1 MAEYGVNIKASVQGQ
16 ANIKKLADQIKKI
29 TEGLEAAD
37 RAFSNF
43 QSKLKSFDQRKRE
56 KQTNDELDRRA
67 DIYRNMERMQR
78 QLLAN
83 DNSRIKS
90 LRKQADLEEHIS
102 TTISAGRMRRSQA
115 ALRRQ
120 GDPNAYATAIGPQR
134 DLETANRLQLMRQTA
149 SQVKAFDAQKK
160 FAVEMGRINERLD
173 RKTHDMK
180 IDMLL
185 QEFKTEEAFQ
195 TATFEKMMKR
205 SKELLD
211 ENAKALGIKTDAEI
225 QAMKKVD
232 AERKRIARE
241 NLMLTGQ
248 TSPIGGTANMPGS
261 PAALAAAERSKR
273 LRSAS
278 SSALIGGAFPL
289 LFGQGIGA
297 SVGGAA
303 GGFGGGMLGGE
314 FGFGL
319 SLIGTQ
325 LGSFIDQFATKASD
339 LGAALN
345 PLTADIN
352 AITAAAGESNT
363 QFGQLLTAYEEEVG
377 AKEALEFA
385 TNRLA
390 TVVGIDGVNALD
402 TFNSDMV
409 EAGNEFNKFTS
420 IILAGIAD
428 IINKSGFL
436 RGAANLAE
444 RSRLLIGA
452 KESVDPKIKLLIKQ
466 RQEAQSKVNSFQAEI
481 APDVVAAQ
489 IETVSN
495 IEDQIILLQRANEEK
510 ELGLQRDAL
519 SEKLSEKQLQSLRG
533 TRAELE
539 ARTVILKNNGDLL
552 NKEVF
557 NAEKLLI
564 NEKMLAKVAKI
575 TKKQAEAKVK
585 LSPEAFQEQ
594 LDQAV
599 LQRSNDL
606 LELTNR
612 RASAQDA
619 LDQKTER
626 ASKAVEKAA
635 ESVSRKAKRED
646 ERKQRAIDR
655 RVETANTEIERA
667 TKAFDRVDS
676 QLDSI
681 INKNKDKVAF
691 EREYAELI
699 RNGSTPAAAK
709 QAVELKKQQLEL
721 DRNFEKLK
729 EQLDLSVDVAKAAI
743 LEAKARGASGKE
755 LDDLNQGLA
764 DLLDKI
770 GKLSGKKKDAEGAI
784 LEALA
789 PKSDRERL
797 QEYLDNL
804 QGQLN
809 DLNDPVKQIIGL
821 AETLGGAFSESFK
834 GIVSGSMTAR
844 EALANLFQRTAD
856 HFLDMAA
863 QMIAAQIKM
872 QAVNLFMSFLSPL
885 SGGGAPAS
893 KYGSAANLAGPG
905 GNFGLGSGP
914 SFADPKMFLPG
925 GSMGR
930 ALGGPVSRNQPYL
943 VGERGPEMFVPGA
956 QGNIVPNNAMG
967 GGASV
972 TVNVDASG
980 SSVEGDGNQAA
991 QLGKAIGIAVQQEL
1005 IKQKRPG
1012 GLLTR

>member
-1 MAEYGVNIKASVQGQ
+1 MAEYGVNIAVAVKNSQ
-16 ANIKKLADQIKKI
+16 AVTQL
-29 TEGLEAAD
+29 
-37 RAFSNF
+37 S
-43 QSKLKSFDQRKRE
+43 SKLKDTASKIEQINTNFTTFAGLTGKVLPGSIANFNKALSDAKKNLNDVALNTGEAATAARE
-56 KQTNDELDRRA
+56 FFEAQNQANAAIKEQGRLLKEIRREGA
-67 DIYRNMERMQR
+67 TVPQR
-78 QLLAN
+78 QGMLGPASSLGPDPRKGFSSAVGRQRALAQMVA
-83 DNSRIKS
+83 R
-90 LRKQADLEEHIS
+90 
-102 TTISAGRMRRSQA
+102 
-115 ALRRQ
+115 
-120 GDPNAYATAIGPQR
+120 
-134 DLETANRLQLMRQTA
+134 ETAA
-149 SQVKAFDAQKK
+149 EVKIADAKRKYALEIGQIKLD
-160 FAVEMGRINERLD
+160 LD
-173 RKTHDMK
+173 RKV
-180 IDMLL
+180 
-185 QEFKTEEAFQ
+185 
-195 TATFEKMMKR
+195 R
-205 SKELLD
+205 
-211 ENAKALGIKTDAEI
+211 NAEI
-225 QAMKKVD
+225 DNIIEEFRIENELQDNLFKKAIENDKKDAARFMESLGLRKNAELTAIAEIDQARKKAAGEAV
-232 AERKRIARE
+232 R
-241 NLMLTGQ
+241 LTGQ
-248 TSPIGGTANMPGS
+248 TSPVDGAVGIPGS
-261 PAALAAAERSKR
+261 PAALRAAERSAERSQKF
-273 LRSAS
+273 RSAA

-289 LFGQGIGA
+289 LFGQGAGA
-297 SVGGAA
+297 AFGGAA

-325 LGSFIDQFATKASD
+325 LGATVDQLVSKAGD

-345 PLTADIN
+345 PLTADLD
-352 AITAAAGESNT
+352 AIAVAAGEGSSE
-363 QFGQLLTAYEEEVG
+363 FSAMLGAIEEQLG
-377 AKEALEFA
+377 AQRALEEA

-390 TVVGIDGVNALD
+390 LVIGIEAVNDLKV
-402 TFNSDMV
+402 FSEDMN
-409 EAGNEFNKFTS
+409 EIGDEFNKLTS
-420 IILAGIAD
+420 LMLGGIAALINQAGILKKVSAAVERKRLLEKGKTSTD
-428 IINKSGFL
+428 PETVRLEKLRQESINKGDVKRTGELIDQIVARQRDIEL
-436 RGAANLAE
+436 REIGNQNAAIADDLANKQLATLRKTTTELKAE
-444 RSRLLIGA
+444 R
-452 KESVDPKIKLLIKQ
+452 
-466 RQEAQSKVNSFQAEI
+466 
-481 APDVVAAQ
+481 
-489 IETVSN
+489 T
-495 IEDQIILLQRANEEK
+495 ILEGNR
-510 ELGLQRDAL
+510 
-519 SEKLSEKQLQSLRG
+519 
-533 TRAELE
+533 
-539 ARTVILKNNGDLL
+539 DLL
-552 NKEVF
+552 NEQVF
-557 NAEKLLI
+557 AAERQLLVS
-564 NEKMLAKVAKI
+564 ELTTK
-575 TKKQAEAKVK
+575 TKKIEQRFDEAKKAGKPV
-585 LSPEAFQEQ
+585 SDIVRRGE
-594 LDQAV
+594 LDVAATEFENQMI
-599 LQRSNDL
+599 
-606 LELTNR
+606 ELTSKR
-612 RASAQDA
+612 TKAQEAVDKATDRASQ
-619 LDQKTER
+619 
-626 ASKAVEKAA
+626 KAA
-635 ESVSRKAKRED
+635 RGVDMANKKAKRED

-681 INKNKDKVAF
+681 ISKNKDKVAF

-770 GKLSGKKKDAEGAI
+770 GKLPGKKEDAEGAI

-872 QAVNLFMSFLSPL
+872 KILGIAVNFF
-885 SGGGAPAS
+885 GGGGFNSPAAS
-893 KYGSAANLAGPG
+893 
-905 GNFGLGSGP
+905 
-914 SFADPKMFLPG
+914 PG
-925 GSMGR
+925 GSAGVAGIGGGMTNPFGNSSLFGAPFSLTGK
-930 ALGGPVSRNQPYL
+930 ALGGPVSSGQPYL

-967 GGASV
+967 GGANV

-980 SSVEGDGNQAA
+980 SSVQGDGPNAS
-991 QLGKAIGIAVQQEL
+991 QLGKAIGAAVQAEL

>member
-1 MAEYGVNIKASVQGQ
+1 VADYGVNIAVAVKNSQ
-16 ANIKKLADQIKKI
+16 AVTQL
-29 TEGLEAAD
+29 
-37 RAFSNF
+37 S
-43 QSKLKSFDQRKRE
+43 SKLKDTASKIEQIN
-56 KQTNDELDRRA
+56 TNFTTFAGLTGKVLPGS
-67 DIYRNMERMQR
+67 I
-78 QLLAN
+78 AN
-83 DNSRIKS
+83 FNKALSDAKKNLNDVALNTEEAATAAKEFF
-90 LRKQADLEEHIS
+90 QAQ
-102 TTISAGRMRRSQA
+102 SQA
-115 ALRRQ
+115 NAAIKEQGRLLRAARLAGQ
-120 GDPNAYATAIGPQR
+120 TVREQPFGAADAPGGPQLPKGFNPAVGR
-134 DLETANRLQLMRQTA
+134 QRALAQMVARETAA
-149 SQVKAFDAQKK
+149 EVKIADAKRKYALEIGQIKLD
-160 FAVEMGRINERLD
+160 LD
-173 RKTHDMK
+173 RK
-180 IDMLL
+180 I
-185 QEFKTEEAFQ
+185 
-195 TATFEKMMKR
+195 R
-205 SKELLD
+205 
-211 ENAKALGIKTDAEI
+211 NAEI
-225 QAMKKVD
+225 DNIIEEFRIENELQDNLFKKAIENDKKD
-232 AERKRIARE
+232 AARFMESLGLRKNAELTAIADIDKARKKAAGE
-241 NLMLTGQ
+241 AVRLTGQ
-248 TSPIGGTANMPGS
+248 TSPVDGAVGIPGS
-261 PAALAAAERSKR
+261 PAALRAAERSAERSQKF
-273 LRSAS
+273 RSAA

-289 LFGQGIGA
+289 LFGQGAGA
-297 SVGGAA
+297 AFGGAA

-325 LGSFIDQFATKASD
+325 LGATVDQLVSKAAD

-345 PLTADIN
+345 PLTADLD
-352 AITAAAGESNT
+352 AIAAAAGEGSSE
-363 QFGQLLTAYEEEVG
+363 FSAMLGAIEEQLG
-377 AKEALEFA
+377 AQRALEVA

-390 TVVGIDGVNALD
+390 TVIGIEAVNDLRV
-402 TFNSDMV
+402 FSEDMN
-409 EAGNEFNKFTS
+409 EIGDEFNKLTS
-420 IILAGIAD
+420 LMLGGIAALINQAGILKKISAAVERKRLLEKGKTSTD
-428 IINKSGFL
+428 PETVRLEKLRQESINKGDVKRTGELIDQIAARQKDIELRESGNQNAAIADELANKQLATL
-436 RGAANLAE
+436 RKTTVELRAE
-444 RSRLLIGA
+444 R
-452 KESVDPKIKLLIKQ
+452 
-466 RQEAQSKVNSFQAEI
+466 
-481 APDVVAAQ
+481 
-489 IETVSN
+489 T
-495 IEDQIILLQRANEEK
+495 ILEGNR
-510 ELGLQRDAL
+510 
-519 SEKLSEKQLQSLRG
+519 
-533 TRAELE
+533 
-539 ARTVILKNNGDLL
+539 DLL
-552 NKEVF
+552 NEQVF
-557 NAEKLLI
+557 AAERQLLLSELTTKTNKIEQRFNEAEKAGEPVSDRVRRGELDVAATEFENKLI
-564 NEKMLAKVAKI
+564 ELTSRR
-575 TKKQAEAKVK
+575 TKAQEAADK
-585 LSPEAFQEQ
+585 AA
-594 LDQAV
+594 DQAS
-599 LQRSNDL
+599 Q
-606 LELTNR
+606 
-612 RASAQDA
+612 
-619 LDQKTER
+619 
-626 ASKAVEKAA
+626 KAA
-635 ESVSRKAKRED
+635 RGVDMANKKAKRED

-681 INKNKDKVAF
+681 ISKNKDKVAF

-729 EQLDLSVDVAKAAI
+729 EQLDLSVNVAKAAI

-755 LDDLNQGLA
+755 LDNLNQGLA

-770 GKLSGKKKDAEGAI
+770 GKLPGKKEDAEGAI

-809 DLNDPVKQIIGL
+809 DLNDPVQQIIGL

-872 QAVNLFMSFLSPL
+872 QAVNLFMSFFSPV

-914 SFADPKMFLPG
+914 GFADPKMFLPG
-925 GSMGR
+925 GIMGR